1 MLQTYHLSYTS
12 HNEVMFRNPKDMDT
26 AFNCLCSA
34 LSRTQSRC
42 LAECF
47 MSDHHHGC
55 YQTPDPGSLI
65 RLLRMS
71 YCKYFNNRYQRDG
84 WLGERGFFQ
93 LELKGLRHELAA
105 ISYTLKNA
113 VHHGVSITPFAYPYC
128 SANVYFME
136 ALGKTSPSALLSTSE
151 IRSALPRRAQFD
163 ANWQMGR
170 NGAFLKETVIE
181 KSLVENLYATPQ
193 AFMYQLFRRSG
204 EDWVREQELDG
215 PGMKPITLEL
225 IEASILRQTSS
236 PEKMVAE
243 MLRNEK
249 ARYTTQTLNDLDV
262 CDIIDNKYVPHYGK
276 ASVYH
281 LSVSEKNAVANELY
295 QVYKARPRQIKR
307 CLVF

>member
-12 HNEVMFRNPKDMDT
+12 HNEVMFRNQKDMDT

-34 LSRTQSRC
+34 LFRTESRC

-55 YQTPDPGSLI
+55 YQTPDPGTLI

-84 WLGERGFFQ
+84 LLGERGFFQ

-113 VHHGVSITPFAYPYC
+113 SHHGVCATPFAYPYC
-128 SANVYFME
+128 SANVYFRE
-136 ALGKTSPSALLSTSE
+136 ALGKTSPENLLSTNE
-151 IRSALPRRAQFD
+151 IRSSLPRRAQFD
-163 ANWQMGR
+163 ASWKMGR
-170 NGAFLKETVIE
+170 NGVFLRETVIE
-181 KSLVENLYATPQ
+181 KTLVENLYATPQ

-225 IEASILRQTSS
+225 IEASLLRQTSS

-249 ARYTTQTLNDLDV
+249 ARYAQRAISDMKLCEL
-262 CDIIDNKYVPHYGK
+262 IDRQEIKKYNRR
-276 ASVYH
+276 SVYH
-281 LSVSEKNAVANELY
+281 LSEAEKNEIANRLY
-295 QVYKARPRQIKR
+295 SKLGIRENQLRR

>member
-1 MLQTYHLSYTS
+1 
-12 HNEVMFRNPKDMDT
+12 
-26 AFNCLCSA
+26 
-34 LSRTQSRC
+34 
-42 LAECF
+42 
-47 MSDHHHGC
+47 
-55 YQTPDPGSLI
+55 
-65 RLLRMS
+65 
-71 YCKYFNNRYQRDG
+71 
-84 WLGERGFFQ
+84 
-93 LELKGLRHELAA
+93 
-105 ISYTLKNA
+105 
-113 VHHGVSITPFAYPYC
+113 
-128 SANVYFME
+128 
-136 ALGKTSPSALLSTSE
+136 
-151 IRSALPRRAQFD
+151 
-163 ANWQMGR
+163 
-170 NGAFLKETVIE
+170 
-181 KSLVENLYATPQ
+181 
-193 AFMYQLFRRSG
+193 MYQLFRRSG

-225 IEASILRQTSS
+225 IEASLLRQTSS